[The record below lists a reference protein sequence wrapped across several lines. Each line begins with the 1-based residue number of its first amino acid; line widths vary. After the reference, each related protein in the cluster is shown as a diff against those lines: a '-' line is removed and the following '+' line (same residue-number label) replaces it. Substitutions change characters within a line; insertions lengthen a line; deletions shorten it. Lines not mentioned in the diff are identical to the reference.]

1 MAGMN
6 LVKKF
11 HPLCDVPAFGGL
23 RHVSG
28 LPLAMRLE
36 PLSSWRRGLWH
47 HGTRPKKKSVAARLF
62 GAIEPMAQ
70 GQQTEA
76 LADNNVRIA
85 KHKQSCILEW
95 S

>member
-1 MAGMN
+1 
-6 LVKKF
+6 
-11 HPLCDVPAFGGL
+11 
-23 RHVSG
+23 
-28 LPLAMRLE
+28 
-36 PLSSWRRGLWH
+36 
-47 HGTRPKKKSVAARLF
+47 
-62 GAIEPMAQ
+62 MAQ